1 MQLGRTRSHTLREKK
16 PARNINTGS
25 LDAINRSMTSLT
37 FTSRARTQSLAENV
51 ICGQETY
58 EFEIP
63 SLSNPLVNTPPQQ
76 RRNRSRTLL
85 EEIDLTMYKDKTK
98 EKKPDLSDCCY
109 NQDRTHEIGKIKCS
123 LQFLKNKILVEILSV
138 DVKHHPSSFV
148 NGSTWI
154 IKPLMKIEVKKNN
167 QSPTVKRK
175 QSVFQSITQKTE
187 VVWTTGHC
195 CELPFKNKQPSDYNL
210 RLTLYDAD
218 RHNTELVI
226 GYFHVPIEN
235 IAQAENALFVEDDIV
250 PNSQSRYATSRGEI
264 VTRLKWN
271 SNKKSFD
278 GEILSCRYE
287 KYSSESNTEKDL
299 FVKAT
304 LFVGSVEVM
313 EHKTGIFSS
322 AADVSIDKK
331 FNFFLGPPHHIHNT
345 NILLQ
350 LFEKHSTTNECVGRS
365 LIGPYMPFTEMNNT
379 QSCWEKMII
388 DPNKDIEYRAIVY
401 Q

>member
-1 MQLGRTRSHTLREKK
+1 M
-16 PARNINTGS
+16 
-25 LDAINRSMTSLT
+25 
-37 FTSRARTQSLAENV
+37 
-51 ICGQETY
+51 
-58 EFEIP
+58 
-63 SLSNPLVNTPPQQ
+63 NTPPQQ

-250 PNSQSRYATSRGEI
+250 PNSQVNYAVCSYKETKYISI
-264 VTRLKWN
+264 SFNKSLKRN
-271 SNKKSFD
+271 TACNNLITKFGTAPLSKK
-278 GEILSCRYE
+278 ILSPFYTITFC
-287 KYSSESNTEKDL
+287 T
-299 FVKAT
+299 
-304 LFVGSVEVM
+304 
-313 EHKTGIFSS
+313 I
-322 AADVSIDKK
+322 I
-331 FNFFLGPPHHIHNT
+331 FFLNLVSG
-345 NILLQ
+345 
-350 LFEKHSTTNECVGRS
+350 
-365 LIGPYMPFTEMNNT
+365 TE
-379 QSCWEKMII
+379 
-388 DPNKDIEYRAIVY
+388 
-401 Q
+401 